1 MRTLKSL
8 REELTKVMNGDE
20 DAAEDLG
27 LESKSVDSCNIA
39 NVSLRELKAEHN
51 RFSLMVPAA
60 KFLGMG
66 ILEKTAQSCLN
77 YIAVLAQGF
86 HNTKLPP
93 VVVSPDETA
102 EIADALIDE
111 LEQGILKV
119 PKAVQR
125 SDETDDDDHGA
136 SANNEQEQR
145 SLCEQEIPQNP
156 VMEQGRGSPFEPQY
170 TSTPATVSEPTSY
183 SGTPTMDEDG
193 RRKRKTPGRKL
204 KRRIGSNSPV
214 AETPQNPDNEAR
226 PSASSHIVISDEEDD
241 QTSNMEKQ
249 TSLLVAETPQ
259 PVHMEAGP
267 SSRSHTAPPDE
278 EDGQTSR
285 AQTSLVVTET
295 PQPVHMEAGPSS
307 RSHTAPPDEED
318 GQTSRVQ
325 TSLVVTETPQPTDQE
340 AGPSLQSATAAPDGD
355 GCGKK
360 GGDGT
365 KPKKRVHYTKRK
377 CPLCKSLVCNLRR
390 HILDIHVK
398 KNERIPDV
406 RLEAIVQ
413 MAIHGNKTKG
423 GKVVIENKEGE
434 AKIYRQHKE
443 ICPLCDVVTIYL
455 TTHLQRTHGLDK
467 KSEQYKTALFNARR
481 YRGRTAE
488 LTWDQEQIARQK
500 AKERMKKTSTT
511 RSASKKRKAE
521 SELEVEEEVVLIQKK
536 KKKTGLQLL
545 AEEADLR
552 STTSDESYFD
562 ESVREVPGSPLTG
575 GKSIM
580 SAALVV
586 RKAKETPVS
595 EHEDQEEEEEAGHK
609 GETSGEEEE
618 EAVGQEG
625 DTSGDEEEEAVGQ
638 EGDTSGDEEAE
649 KSDDGTSSDER
660 AGKEEDVTS
669 SEEEDSDYD
678 DDDDDEELE
687 DDEDENSFRTLQ
699 EYYRQGKGNSVKDT
713 LLIMFCDYLQNII
726 GGCKSE
732 KMAIL
737 HAQNVRRVLTCLDP
751 KSQDTSVESLVE
763 NGGVEL
769 WKKWAKPN
777 LEAKKM
783 RPGTVRSYLT
793 SINKF
798 LNFIVDHTE
807 HQVEG
812 TPRIDASTM
821 AKIEKIIPR
830 IVAMGASVNKLY
842 AHERWEQVL
851 EDQVNAIN
859 PEDTNN
865 MIDTEEAQR
874 AISYLQ
880 KSATVT
886 PNEKQ
891 FLAIRNFLMARIQ
904 LENGQRPGPIEE
916 ARVRDFQRMR
926 KEGNKYIMHV
936 PRHKTS
942 RLGPAPLT
950 MSENLKSNLDMYLH
964 HVRPFFAAKNEEA
977 IFVKKNGIGI
987 TPGRG
992 GQSVTSWWRK
1002 ATGKHFTST
1011 GLRKMA
1017 ASTLHHTDPAQ
1028 KRSVHRLMCHTSKT
1042 AESYYMIQNLSEVA
1056 AHGHEVLA
1064 KNLKLKETVKT
1075 QGKFSPFKSPKVEN
1089 SGNKSNALVDEF
1101 LLDEEQQREQEH
1113 LSPSKRLSED
1123 QEDDIELLFS
1133 DIINTNAPLSL
1144 RQTKNIMSES
1154 INLANHINDLNM
1166 VKKVYYRVK
1175 YLQRREAPNIVASF
1189 KQDDATSR
1197 TASWAAASGGS
1208 RSSRMSWAK
1217 DDEQTIASAFSAFD
1231 KCPGKGM
1238 IQSVFNS
1245 TPEMQEIRQ
1254 RNLFKRCY
1262 EKVKTIFKQKRNTDS
1277 I

>member
-27 LESKSVDSCNIA
+27 LESKWVDSCNIA

-86 HNTKLPP
+86 HNAKLPP

-193 RRKRKTPGRKL
+193 RRKRKTPGRKS

-295 PQPVHMEAGPSS
+295 PQP
-307 RSHTAPPDEED
+307 
-318 GQTSRVQ
+318 
-325 TSLVVTETPQPTDQE
+325 TDQE

-355 GCGKK
+355 GRGKK

-434 AKIYRQHKE
+434 AKIYRRHKE

-500 AKERMKKTSTT
+500 AKERMKKTSAT

-586 RKAKETPVS
+586 RKAKETRF
-595 EHEDQEEEEEAGHK
+595 
-609 GETSGEEEE
+609 
-618 EAVGQEG
+618 
-625 DTSGDEEEEAVGQ
+625 
-638 EGDTSGDEEAE
+638 
-649 KSDDGTSSDER
+649 R
-660 AGKEEDVTS
+660 A
-669 SEEEDSDYD
+669 
-678 DDDDDEELE
+678 
-687 DDEDENSFRTLQ
+687 
-699 EYYRQGKGNSVKDT
+699 
-713 LLIMFCDYLQNII
+713 
-726 GGCKSE
+726 
-732 KMAIL
+732 
-737 HAQNVRRVLTCLDP
+737 
-751 KSQDTSVESLVE
+751 
-763 NGGVEL
+763 
-769 WKKWAKPN
+769 
-777 LEAKKM
+777 
-783 RPGTVRSYLT
+783 
-793 SINKF
+793 
-798 LNFIVDHTE
+798 
-807 HQVEG
+807 
-812 TPRIDASTM
+812 
-821 AKIEKIIPR
+821 
-830 IVAMGASVNKLY
+830 
-842 AHERWEQVL
+842 
-851 EDQVNAIN
+851 
-859 PEDTNN
+859 
-865 MIDTEEAQR
+865 
-874 AISYLQ
+874 
-880 KSATVT
+880 
-886 PNEKQ
+886 
-891 FLAIRNFLMARIQ
+891 
-904 LENGQRPGPIEE
+904 
-916 ARVRDFQRMR
+916 
-926 KEGNKYIMHV
+926 
-936 PRHKTS
+936 
-942 RLGPAPLT
+942 
-950 MSENLKSNLDMYLH
+950 
-964 HVRPFFAAKNEEA
+964 
-977 IFVKKNGIGI
+977 
-987 TPGRG
+987 
-992 GQSVTSWWRK
+992 
-1002 ATGKHFTST
+1002 
-1011 GLRKMA
+1011 
-1017 ASTLHHTDPAQ
+1017 
-1028 KRSVHRLMCHTSKT
+1028 
-1042 AESYYMIQNLSEVA
+1042 
-1056 AHGHEVLA
+1056 
-1064 KNLKLKETVKT
+1064 
-1075 QGKFSPFKSPKVEN
+1075 
-1089 SGNKSNALVDEF
+1089 
-1101 LLDEEQQREQEH
+1101 
-1113 LSPSKRLSED
+1113 
-1123 QEDDIELLFS
+1123 
-1133 DIINTNAPLSL
+1133 
-1144 RQTKNIMSES
+1144 
-1154 INLANHINDLNM
+1154 
-1166 VKKVYYRVK
+1166 
-1175 YLQRREAPNIVASF
+1175 
-1189 KQDDATSR
+1189 
-1197 TASWAAASGGS
+1197 
-1208 RSSRMSWAK
+1208 
-1217 DDEQTIASAFSAFD
+1217 
-1231 KCPGKGM
+1231 
-1238 IQSVFNS
+1238 
-1245 TPEMQEIRQ
+1245 
-1254 RNLFKRCY
+1254 
-1262 EKVKTIFKQKRNTDS
+1262 
-1277 I
+1277 